1 MAEAKPVGR
10 EGADDAGNSS
20 AAKRGSSEGA
30 PQVGAFFFQ
39 TDEGYRFCTGT
50 VVASEGKDLVATAAH
65 CFGAAG
71 KKTNIVF
78 VPQHRQQDPS
88 PYGKFVVR
96 AEQIFM
102 DSKYAEPGG
111 EHRYT
116 DLDFAFL
123 KTEPRSD
130 GKQLEDVVGSVP
142 LALNAGFEHSGTQVV
157 GYGPKQGLVDC
168 VATTKK
174 LTTADKA
181 DPAAGAGDSAGN
193 GQIWKGGSFLQADCN
208 GPASAAGTP
217 GGPFATS
224 GAPFLIDLGGGK
236 RGLAGVAGGFQAGT
250 AGAKDTS
257 YTSSYFDDDV
267 RRVFDLAVAATRPVP
282 EQPPAKP
289 SKQGA
294 PSQTP
299 KPSGSA
305 KPSAPLAPGADG
317 RDPRLKAIE
326 DFWTPERMAQAKPV
340 KEQEERE
347 ARIPRPSEAPSSQGV
362 APRSPSHEFAGIPQ
376 VGTFFYQ
383 TDENYRFC
391 AGTVVPSPGKNIIA
405 SAGHCFDSTDRKT
418 NMIFVPQHN
427 EKNPFPHG
435 KFAIKVGGIFM
446 DAKYLQ
452 PDGDHKYT
460 ELDFAFLKTEP
471 RSDGKQL
478 EDVVGS
484 IPLALNAGFDH
495 PGTRV
500 IGYPRLPDMDGYK
513 PKQNPLDCITTM
525 KKFTTGDKVD
535 KGKTWKGGSFAQI
548 DCDGYVSG
556 TSGGPFLIDLGGGK
570 RGLAGVTGGFETGGH
585 SANTSYSS
593 YFDNNVQRVFDAAVA
608 GTQPPANVLPDAET
622 WKHAKDIANGYF
634 ALAGSVD
641 DDRMDMFVMWTDGE
655 LSIYRGA
662 GQNQN
667 FFDKEFTVQGK
678 NKLWADHAVQVV
690 AGDFTGDSGSD
701 LIVRWTDGEVTLYP
715 SVDEKGF
722 HGEVQLHKPEPDDTW
737 QHAVAMTVG
746 RFGGNDK
753 MDDLVVRWTDGEV
766 TIYQNTGTAL
776 GRQIIAV
783 QPKTP
788 QAETWKHAVEI
799 GSGDYT
805 GNDGWDLIVRWSDG
819 EVTNYADFDGSSTWR
834 EHKWYAPNELLTHA
848 VLVTGG
854 DFSDN
859 PYADDTIIRWTDGE
873 LSLYTDGDEK
883 GLGKQN
889 PLVVPAK

>member
-1 MAEAKPVGR
+1 M
-10 EGADDAGNSS
+10 
-20 AAKRGSSEGA
+20 
-30 PQVGAFFFQ
+30 
-39 TDEGYRFCTGT
+39 
-50 VVASEGKDLVATAAH
+50 
-65 CFGAAG
+65 
-71 KKTNIVF
+71 
-78 VPQHRQQDPS
+78 
-88 PYGKFVVR
+88 
-96 AEQIFM
+96 
-102 DSKYAEPGG
+102 
-111 EHRYT
+111 
-116 DLDFAFL
+116 
-123 KTEPRSD
+123 
-130 GKQLEDVVGSVP
+130 
-142 LALNAGFEHSGTQVV
+142 
-157 GYGPKQGLVDC
+157 
-168 VATTKK
+168 
-174 LTTADKA
+174 
-181 DPAAGAGDSAGN
+181 
-193 GQIWKGGSFLQADCN
+193 
-208 GPASAAGTP
+208 
-217 GGPFATS
+217 
-224 GAPFLIDLGGGK
+224 
-236 RGLAGVAGGFQAGT
+236 AGGFQAGT

-257 YTSSYFDDDV
+257 YASSYFDDDV

-282 EQPPAKP
+282 EQPSAKP

-305 KPSAPLAPGADG
+305 KPSAPLAPGTDG

-362 APRSPSHEFAGIPQ
+362 APRSPSHEFAGIAQ

-460 ELDFAFLKTEP
+460 
-471 RSDGKQL
+471 
-478 EDVVGS
+478 V
-484 IPLALNAGFDH
+484 
-495 PGTRV
+495 
-500 IGYPRLPDMDGYK
+500 
-513 PKQNPLDCITTM
+513 
-525 KKFTTGDKVD
+525 
-535 KGKTWKGGSFAQI
+535 
-548 DCDGYVSG
+548 
-556 TSGGPFLIDLGGGK
+556 
-570 RGLAGVTGGFETGGH
+570 
-585 SANTSYSS
+585 
-593 YFDNNVQRVFDAAVA
+593 
-608 GTQPPANVLPDAET
+608 
-622 WKHAKDIANGYF
+622 
-634 ALAGSVD
+634 
-641 DDRMDMFVMWTDGE
+641 
-655 LSIYRGA
+655 
-662 GQNQN
+662 
-667 FFDKEFTVQGK
+667 
-678 NKLWADHAVQVV
+678 
-690 AGDFTGDSGSD
+690 
-701 LIVRWTDGEVTLYP
+701 
-715 SVDEKGF
+715 
-722 HGEVQLHKPEPDDTW
+722 
-737 QHAVAMTVG
+737 
-746 RFGGNDK
+746 
-753 MDDLVVRWTDGEV
+753 
-766 TIYQNTGTAL
+766 
-776 GRQIIAV
+776 
-783 QPKTP
+783 TP

-834 EHKWYAPNELLTHA
+834 EHKWYASNELLTHA